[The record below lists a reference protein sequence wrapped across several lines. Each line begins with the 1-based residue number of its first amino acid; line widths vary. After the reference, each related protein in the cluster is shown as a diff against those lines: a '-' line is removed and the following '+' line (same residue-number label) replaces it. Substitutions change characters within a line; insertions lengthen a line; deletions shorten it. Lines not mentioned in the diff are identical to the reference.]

1 MLGQAAGFAVLAAVS
16 PTALLVMAV
25 FLGSANPRT
34 TALLYVAGAML
45 MTVIMAVVVLVIL
58 RSTGLNQPH
67 QHAPRYGLRLGLGFL
82 ALIAAV
88 IVVRRGRRAALAAV
102 GAPALG
108 APAVATPAAGTQA
121 AGFHAADVPPA
132 SASAAAT
139 PAAATP
145 AAGTKQKRPGL
156 VSRLVA
162 DPKPSTAFG
171 VGVLLFAPSATFI
184 AAVQVVATARA
195 STATTTLALVIVIVL
210 TGLIVW
216 LPLLAYL
223 AAPGPT
229 TRLLKSLNGWLRANG
244 RFLLMLALVIGGI
257 WLVINGASG
266 LVGT

>member
-1 MLGQAAGFAVLAAVS
+1 VLGQAAGFAILAAVS

-45 MTVIMAVVVLVIL
+45 MTVVMAVVVLVIL

-82 ALIAAV
+82 ALVAAV
-88 IVVRRGRRAALAAV
+88 IVVRRSRR
-102 GAPALG
+102 PAL
-108 APAVATPAAGTQA
+108 TLGTQA
-121 AGFHAADVPPA
+121 IGSQAVETE
-132 SASAAAT
+132 AAA
-139 PAAATP
+139 
-145 AAGTKQKRPGL
+145 TKQKRPGL

-162 DPKPSTAFG
+162 EPKPSTAFG

-184 AAVQVVATARA
+184 AAVQVVATARV
-195 STATTTLALVIVIVL
+195 STATTTLALVIIIVL

-216 LPLLAYL
+216 LPLLTYL
-223 AAPGPT
+223 VAPGPT

>member
-1 MLGQAAGFAVLAAVS
+1 VLGQAAGFAVLAAVS

-45 MTVIMAVVVLVIL
+45 MTVVMAVVVLVIL

-82 ALIAAV
+82 CLIAAALV
-88 IVVRRGRRAALAAV
+88 ARRSRQSALA
-102 GAPALG
+102 L
-108 APAVATPAAGTQA
+108 GTQA
-121 AGFHAADVPPA
+121 IGSQAVETE
-132 SASAAAT
+132 AAA
-139 PAAATP
+139 
-145 AAGTKQKRPGL
+145 TKQKRPGL

-195 STATTTLALVIVIVL
+195 STATTTLALVIVIIL

-244 RFLLMLALVIGGI
+244 RFLLMLALVIGGL
-257 WLVINGASG
+257 WLVINGSLG
-266 LVGT
+266 LAGT